1 MWNQFLLIN
10 FHFTLHVVAGLIFFM
25 VSWLYF
31 DAWFEHRALKNTCKV
46 LGFFFLA
53 LSFFFQATSI
63 DSPILVSPFLS
74 VDIVD
79 FMTSLFRLAGY
90 FGVALGFILDPLPIV
105 PKTKGLVMDD
115 VKVAVPFSLK
125 GAVLAPWIFVLLPI
139 GAGLVGFLHL
149 RRATKGLENHLKVI
163 GWGINIIALSE
174 LCGLFLRARDIQSVF
189 YFNLL
194 RPFGFV
200 WILEHILLLLG
211 ILLVGSWVFHY
222 LLKRLQSQIFIIYSC
237 SVFIIFAI
245 ITVTFTWLLLRSIE
259 TEALKQLETDVK
271 VLRYAVE
278 SKEAETISDASA
290 LAQSP
295 QLGVLL
301 SKNNTKEMETLAEAY
316 LLSKNLTSVSILNVE
331 GVISARGEDK
341 EHTGISLSGDELVKM
356 GLSGIEGGSIL
367 SRKGVLAADVS
378 IGSVSP
384 IYLKDKIIGIVLVE
398 RKLDNAFVD
407 GVKSATGLEVS
418 IYGGN
423 ALSATTLVAQDK
435 TSRANGIIEENE
447 IVKKKVLDG
456 GEFYQTSSSILNTQ
470 YLATYMPIRNGEEAA
485 LGMFFVGRP
494 EITILASAARSMQ
507 ATFIIAN
514 LLLIFSIIPSYLIA
528 RYISRQMT

>member
-10 FHFTLHVVAGLIFFM
+10 FHFTLHVVAGLVFFM
-25 VSWLYF
+25 VCWLYF

-46 LGFFFLA
+46 LGFLFLA
-53 LSFFFQATSI
+53 VSFFFQAISI
-63 DSPILVSPFLS
+63 DSPILVNPFLS
-74 VDIVD
+74 VNMVD
-79 FMTSLFRLAGY
+79 SMTSLFRLAGY
-90 FGVALGFILDPLPIV
+90 FSVALGFILDPLPIV

-115 VKVAVPFSLK
+115 MKVAVPFSLK
-125 GAVLAPWIFVLLPI
+125 SIVLAPWVFVLLPI

-174 LCGLFLRARDIQSVF
+174 LCGLFLRASDIQNVF

-194 RPFGFV
+194 RPFGLV
-200 WILEHILLLLG
+200 WNLEHILLLLG

-237 SVFIIFAI
+237 SIFIIFAI

-278 SKEAETISDASA
+278 SKESETISDASA
-290 LAQSP
+290 LAKSP
-295 QLGVLL
+295 QLGALL
-301 SKNNTKEMETLAEAY
+301 SKDNTKEMEILAEAY
-316 LLSKNLTSVSILNVE
+316 LLSKNLTSVSILNEE
-331 GVISARGEDK
+331 GVVSAKGEDK
-341 EHTGISLSGDELVKM
+341 EHVGVSLSGDDLVKQ
-356 GLSGIEGGSIL
+356 GLAGKEAGSVL
-367 SRKGVLAADVS
+367 SRGGVLASDVS
-378 IGSVSP
+378 IGAVSP
-384 IYLKDKIIGIVLVE
+384 IYLKDKVIGIVLIE

-423 ALSATTLVAQDK
+423 KLSATTLVAQDK
-435 TSRANGIIEENE
+435 ISRANGIIEESE
-447 IVKKKVLDG
+447 MVKKKVLDG
-456 GEFYQTSSSILNTQ
+456 GEFYQTTSSILNTQ
-470 YLATYMPIRNGEEAA
+470 YLATYMPIQNDKDSTI
-485 LGMFFVGRP
+485 GMFFVGRP

-507 ATFIIAN
+507 VTFIVAN

-528 RYISRQMT
+528 RYISRQMA